1 LRHFLDSFAPE
12 RPESPGKARLLA
24 EGRPGSNQPLVRLSE
39 AKSHVSLPQN
49 RLKRGP
55 NPKGRDGVQHAVLAI
70 LAAGVAGWI
79 WGAIWYG
86 VLGKSYQ
93 RALGLNPDD
102 CKDKKMP
109 LLPMVAAFV
118 AALVMSA
125 VLYQLLTNLGVLGVW
140 PAMVAGFTVGVG
152 FVLTTVLVNNMF
164 QQKSFT
170 LTVIDGG
177 HWVLALVIEAAVIS
191 LLA

>member
-1 LRHFLDSFAPE
+1 MLQAI
-12 RPESPGKARLLA
+12 
-24 EGRPGSNQPLVRLSE
+24 V
-39 AKSHVSLPQN
+39 
-49 RLKRGP
+49 
-55 NPKGRDGVQHAVLAI
+55 AI
-70 LAAGVAGWI
+70 LAAGVAGWVF
-79 WGAIWYG
+79 GAIWYG
-86 VLGKSYQ
+86 VLGKPYQ

-140 PAMVAGFTVGVG
+140 PSVVAGFTVGVG

-164 QQKSFT
+164 QQKSFA

-177 HWVLALVIEAAVIS
+177 HWVLALVIEAVVIS